1 MKRLVRAAR
10 PLRRWLVRKTRRP
23 RVGAVDFGDLNRLE
37 PVSRDWGFDRGTPV
51 DRLYIERFLSAHA
64 DDIQGRVLE
73 VADSTYTRQFG
84 GHRVNQSDI
93 LHPVPGNPRAT
104 LVADLG
110 TGEGVRDDLFDC
122 IICTQTLQLI
132 YSVETAIASLSRMLK
147 PSGVLL
153 LTVPGISQICRE
165 DMEETGDYWRFTTA
179 SLERLLRPGFDSAVE
194 IRAVGNVYAATAFLH
209 GVAADELD
217 VEALAHVDK
226 QFQMLLT
233 ARAVKRA

>member
-1 MKRLVRAAR
+1 MKRLVRSVR
-10 PLRRWLVRKTRRP
+10 PLRRWLVRQTRRP
-23 RVGAVDFGDLNRLE
+23 RVGAVDLGDLNRLE

-51 DRLYIERFLSAHA
+51 DRLYIERFLGAHA

-73 VADSTYTRQFG
+73 VADNTYTKQFG
-84 GHRVNQSDI
+84 GHRVDRSDV

-132 YSVETAIASLSRMLK
+132 YRVETAIDSLSRLLK

-179 SLERLLRPGFDSAVE
+179 SLERLLRPAFGDAIE
-194 IRAVGNVYAATAFLH
+194 IHTVGNVYSTTAFIQGL
-209 GVAADELD
+209 AAEELD
-217 VEALAHVDK
+217 VEALDHVDK